1 MITFNR
7 FCDLISSHNSKI
19 KEIKDKILKNKENKN
34 IIMIEEIEIL
44 LNYLE
49 KVKEKAEEIIKIE
62 KISIKIFFL
71 FFIK

>member
-49 KVKEKAEEIIKIE
+49 KVKEKTEEIIKIE
-62 KISIKIFFL
+62 KISIKIFSCFL
-71 FFIK
+71 K